1 MFEESTMIPHRRLAA
16 HGVAAVLFLSAA
28 SCVSAQPVLFTDNFD
43 AGSSA
48 AAWSV
53 ACHAGDCATDF
64 FFDYATRGIPPAPNT
79 TGGTTR
85 GLRLLVNANDAVAA
99 KDAVSV
105 YPVGQSFSGN
115 YRLRFDLWMGYNGGA
130 GGGVGSTQFANF
142 GLNHAGD
149 RVCWA
154 DNVSSDG
161 LWFGVTGEGGD
172 ASDYRAYRGG
182 TLLTAGTGGFPAG
195 SLNHTA
201 AAYQAMFPA
210 PPYETAG
217 APGKRWVEVEVA
229 QENGTVSWRI
239 NGTIIASR
247 TDTTYTTGG
256 VMLGLM
262 DTFTSIATPATDTF
276 ALFDNVVVE
285 AIPGPD
291 CNDNGVDDYDEIAA
305 GTAGDCD
312 DSGMLDECES
322 FGFGDWDG
330 DGAVRHADYEQFVDC
345 FAGPAAVPA
354 PAEAVCSDTCRFVFD
369 DNGDDRVDLRDL
381 AALQLAWQVSPI
393 SPIPPRPP
401 GALTGSQFFAQVNG
415 MSLTQ
420 RDPIAMQQILAGNI
434 PDFLREFVPV
444 TVSATV
450 SGSLR
455 TLTFYVMP
463 DYLAI
468 GSDADFFRFP
478 MRPETAQPIA
488 DAFDCLLTTR
498 KMCNNIWTAAA
509 VKLAPSPINPATT
522 DITLV
527 STFWTH
533 NTTIEGQRAG
543 HALGLLVAGIKKDV
557 VITPQLAVN
566 PGRVAIYGWHQLNGT
581 PIQPLYLGH
590 NTAHVDYSHGIRLV
604 RNEVLLDGVPTTAQ
618 AILAHPTLHV
628 LLSDEGAVANP
639 RYD

>member
-1 MFEESTMIPHRRLAA
+1 MNVTMRSNCSTHQLAVR
-16 HGVAAVLFLSAA
+16 GFAVLLFASAA
-28 SCVSAQPVLFTDNFD
+28 SCVSAQPVLFSDNFD
-43 AGSSA
+43 SAGPA
-48 AAWSV
+48 NWTV
-53 ACHAGDCATDF
+53 RCHAGDCAADF
-64 FFDYATRGIPPAPNT
+64 HFDYATRGIPPAPNT

-85 GLRLLVNANDAVAA
+85 GLRLLVNAGDAVAA

-105 YPVGQSFSGN
+105 YPDGESFGGN
-115 YRLRFDLWMGYNGGA
+115 YRLQFDLWMGYNGGA
-130 GGGVGSTQFANF
+130 GGGVGSTQFATF

-154 DNVSSDG
+154 DNAASDG
-161 LWFGVTGEGGD
+161 LWFAVTGEGGD
-172 ASDYRAYRGG
+172 SSDYRAYRGG
-182 TLLTAGTGGFPAG
+182 TLLTAATGGFPAG

-201 AAYQAMFPA
+201 AAYQAMFPV
-210 PPYETAG
+210 PPFETAG
-217 APGKRWVEVEVA
+217 APGKQWVEVEVA
-229 QENGTVSWRI
+229 RENGVISWRI
-239 NGTIIASR
+239 NGVLIASR
-247 TDTTYTTGG
+247 TDLNYPTGT

-262 DTFTSIATPATDTF
+262 DTFTSIASPPTDTF

-285 AIPGPD
+285 EIPGPD

-312 DSGMLDECES
+312 ASGVLDECES
-322 FGFGDWDG
+322 FDFGDWDG
-330 DGAVRHADYEQFVDC
+330 DGHAGSADYTYFVEC
-345 FAGPAAVPA
+345 LAGPAALPDPV
-354 PAEAVCSDTCRFVFD
+354 EAACGETCLFVFD
-369 DNGDDRVDLRDL
+369 HDDNGRVDLRD
-381 AALQLAWQVSPI
+381 AAAMQRAWRL
-393 SPIPPRPP
+393 SPIPPRPA
-401 GALTGSQFFAQVNG
+401 GAPTGSQFFAQVNG
-415 MSLTQ
+415 LSLTQ
-420 RDPIAMQQILAGNI
+420 RDPIALQQILSGNI
-434 PDFLREFVPV
+434 PKFLRDFVPV
-444 TVSATV
+444 TVTATV
-450 SGSLR
+450 SGTPRSL
-455 TLTFYVMP
+455 TYYVMP

-498 KMCNNIWTAAA
+498 KMCNDVWTAAA

-533 NTTIEGQRAG
+533 HNTIEGQRAG
-543 HALGLLVAGIKKDV
+543 QALGLLVAGIKKDV
-557 VITPQLAVN
+557 VITPLLATN
-566 PGRVAIYGWHQLNGT
+566 PGRVAIYGWHQLSGT

-604 RNEVLLDGVPTTAQ
+604 RSDVLLDGVPTTAQ

-628 LLSDEGAVANP
+628 LLSDEGVVNNP